1 MDKSGK
7 VQAEWMARVHE
18 VVDYVIDN
26 GLYCILNVHHDT
38 GADSDSHTSWI
49 KADEDNYNA
58 QKERY
63 EYLWTQIAEEFKD
76 YDNHLLFEGYNE
88 MLDAQST
95 WNAPKKTTSY
105 KGLNN
110 YAQSFVN
117 AVRATGG
124 NNETRNIIVNTYAAA
139 NNDAPVK
146 NLTIPTDI
154 CANHIAVEV
163 HAYPNFFTW
172 STPATLR
179 TIDQIKSDVDYIANN
194 LKSQLISKGIPA
206 IIGEWGSYGVDN
218 GAGKTDYDVR
228 REMFLEFCDYF
239 VKKMKTNNI
248 ATFYWMGLSDGD
260 YRAIPAFNQ
269 ADLAETI
276 AKAYHGSSFQ
286 GEYPEATTVTSLL
299 VFDGEKAL
307 NWGDG
312 ITIGGSSF
320 QMAGEGA
327 QVLLTYKQTGGSD
340 DIQFFYGDWSDK
352 PKFKVDGKSYSGDF
366 IPHSHYNTSTGSEH
380 TTAFSFDSNTYNI
393 LTQKGLVVH
402 GTQITLYKAE
412 LVNTT
417 DIENVVVSDE
427 NSPIYNLAGQRV
439 TNPSRGIY
447 IRNGKAFFVK

>member
-1 MDKSGK
+1 
-7 VQAEWMARVHE
+7 
-18 VVDYVIDN
+18 
-26 GLYCILNVHHDT
+26 
-38 GADSDSHTSWI
+38 
-49 KADEDNYNA
+49 
-58 QKERY
+58 
-63 EYLWTQIAEEFKD
+63 
-76 YDNHLLFEGYNE
+76 
-88 MLDAQST
+88 
-95 WNAPKKTTSY
+95 
-105 KGLNN
+105 
-110 YAQSFVN
+110 
-117 AVRATGG
+117 
-124 NNETRNIIVNTYAAA
+124 
-139 NNDAPVK
+139 
-146 NLTIPTDI
+146 
-154 CANHIAVEV
+154 
-163 HAYPNFFTW
+163 
-172 STPATLR
+172 
-179 TIDQIKSDVDYIANN
+179 
-194 LKSQLISKGIPA
+194 
-206 IIGEWGSYGVDN
+206 
-218 GAGKTDYDVR
+218 
-228 REMFLEFCDYF
+228 
-239 VKKMKTNNI
+239 
-248 ATFYWMGLSDGD
+248 
-260 YRAIPAFNQ
+260 
-269 ADLAETI
+269 
-276 AKAYHGSSFQ
+276 
-286 GEYPEATTVTSLL
+286 